1 MADEQDR
8 WLDQEAAESLLRGE
22 PVDPVDDHTRAEAD
36 RLARAL
42 AEIRPAPLAHA
53 VDVELPGEAAAL
65 AAFRAA
71 AAERGT
77 TVRSA
82 AHASHRPRAV
92 AELDTVRI
100 TRAQN
105 ARRWGRSLRYGLAAA
120 VAAVAVGGVAV
131 ASGSGMLPFTADG
144 PTPAGS
150 VSAAD
155 TAGPLSSHS
164 PDSSQTPGPRV
175 DTVTPSAPHD
185 GEHGSP
191 GASPSSPPTPAPSA
205 TTASGG
211 GTGGPDGSGG
221 HGGTGDGT
229 PEPGKSTSP
238 ADKDGDSSGAK
249 IVKACQ
255 DLRAGRIDES
265 AKRRLAQSARTGET
279 LRRFCDRVLAEEP
292 SRSDGSGDGGSWGDG
307 KGDDGGWSDS
317 RTVERTAALSAT
329 PARFIAGTRASA
341 PAPTR
346 LGDLLGVPSMNTV

>member
-8 WLDQEAAESLLRGE
+8 WLDQEAAESLFRGE
-22 PVDPVDDHTRAEAD
+22 AVDPVDDHTRAEAD

-71 AAERGT
+71 AAERGA

-82 AHASHRPRAV
+82 AHASYVPHTTASAV
-92 AELDTVRI
+92 AELGAVRI
-100 TRAQN
+100 SRAQN

-131 ASGSGMLPFTADG
+131 ASGSGMLPFTTDG

-155 TAGPLSSHS
+155 TPGPVSSYS
-164 PDSSQTPGPRV
+164 PDSSQAPGPHV
-175 DTVTPSAPHD
+175 DTVTPSAPHTD
-185 GEHGSP
+185 DHGSP
-191 GASPSSPPTPAPSA
+191 GASPSSPATPAPSA
-205 TTASGG
+205 TTGSGDG
-211 GTGGPDGSGG
+211 TGAPDGTGGRD
-221 HGGTGDGT
+221 GTGDGT
-229 PEPGKSTSP
+229 PKPEKSTSP

-249 IVKACQ
+249 IVKACK
-255 DLRAGRIDES
+255 DFRAGRIDES

-279 LRRFCDRVLAEEP
+279 VRRFCDRILAEPE
-292 SRSDGSGDGGSWGDG
+292 RSDGTGDGGSR
-307 KGDDGGWSDS
+307 GDDGGWSDS
-317 RTVERTAALSAT
+317 RTVDRTAALSAT
-329 PARFIAGTRASA
+329 PARVIARNQAST